1 MKFIWGMRRGAEK
14 GVDAEKEGTEKDREE
29 RERRESVERRVKT
42 KREGGRE
49 RDRFVDLKKFF
60 FCFV

>member
-29 RERRESVERRVKT
+29 RERRESVERRGKD
-42 KREGGRE
+42 KKGGGAERET
-49 RDRFVDLKKFF
+49 DLSI
-60 FCFV
+60 